1 MGRITLVGINHAKNK
16 NSVGMGVLVV
26 TVRIAIIGGTGV
38 YDPNIL
44 TNIRDEKVETT
55 YGVVGL
61 KIGDY
66 EGKSV
71 AFLNR
76 HGAGHSVPPHLVNY
90 RANIAALKELGVKSI
105 FATAAVGSLN
115 EKMPPGNFVF
125 ANQFLDF
132 TKVRKHT
139 FFEGGEQGVVH
150 IDLTQPYCPELRDV
164 LAKAA
169 DEFKLTYHKNGTYV
183 TTEGPRFES
192 AAEIKMFK
200 LLGGD
205 LVGMTSVPEVVLA
218 REKEMCYANISMVT
232 NFAAGISPTKLTH
245 QEVLD
250 VMAENAENL
259 RKLAMRA
266 IGLID
271 PERGCLC
278 QDALEKLNKE

>member
-1 MGRITLVGINHAKNK
+1 MTI
-16 NSVGMGVLVV
+16 
-26 TVRIAIIGGTGV
+26 RIAIIGGTGV

-44 TNIRDEKVETT
+44 TNIRDEKVSTP
-55 YGVVGL
+55 YGEVGL
-61 KIGDY
+61 KVGDY
-66 EGKSV
+66 QGRSV

-115 EKMPPGNFVF
+115 LNMGPGHFVF
-125 ANQFLDF
+125 ADQFLDF
-132 TKVRKHT
+132 TKVRQHT

-150 IDLTQPYCPELRDV
+150 TDMTDPYCPELRQV
-164 LAKAA
+164 LSNAA
-169 DEFKLTYHKNGTYV
+169 AELGVTYHKYGTYV
-183 TTEGPRFES
+183 TSEGPRFETP
-192 AAEIKMFK
+192 AEIKMYK

-232 NFAAGISPTKLTH
+232 NYGAGISPTKLTH
-245 QEVLD
+245 QEVLE
-250 VMAENAENL
+250 VMAANAENL
-259 RKLAMRA
+259 RKLAMKA
-266 IGLID
+266 ISLLD

-278 QDALEKLNKE
+278 QDAMEKLNKE

>member
-1 MGRITLVGINHAKNK
+1 MA
-16 NSVGMGVLVV
+16 
-26 TVRIAIIGGTGV
+26 VRIAIIGGTGV

-44 TNIRDEKVETT
+44 TNIRDEKVSTP
-55 YGVVGL
+55 YGEVGL
-61 KIGDY
+61 KTGDY
-66 EGKSV
+66 QGKSV

-105 FATAAVGSLN
+105 IATAAVGSLN
-115 EKMPPGNFVF
+115 ESMAPGHFVF

-139 FFEGGEQGVVH
+139 FFEGGDRGVVH
-150 IDLTQPYCPELRDV
+150 IDMTEPYCPELRQV
-164 LAKAA
+164 LETAA
-169 DEFKLTYHKNGTYV
+169 EEFGLAYHNAGTYV
-183 TTEGPRFES
+183 TSEGPRFETP
-192 AAEIKMFK
+192 AEINMYK

-218 REKEMCYANISMVT
+218 REKEMCYVNISMVT

-245 QEVLD
+245 QEVLE

-259 RKLAMRA
+259 RKLAMKA
-266 IGLID
+266 ISIID
-271 PERGCLC
+271 PERTCLC